1 MNHMEQKVLDLIE
14 KYYKKKYVG
23 GIKITKLGIG
33 GYRLI
38 LDLGIPDKRVISI
51 AAELEEED
59 FLKYIEKE
67 LIARQLQKV
76 QFFRGIKTDLEDDE
90 LGGTCQ
96 KDGQCNQ

>member
-1 MNHMEQKVLDLIE
+1 MNAMEQKVLDLIK
-14 KYYKKKYVG
+14 KYYKKEYIG
-23 GIKITKLGIG
+23 GLKVTELGIG

-38 LDLGIPDKRVISI
+38 LDLGIPDKRPISI
-51 AAELEEED
+51 AAELNAED
-59 FLKYIEKE
+59 FIKFIEKE

-96 KDGQCNQ
+96 KNGQCDQ